1 MTQNVFKSDS
11 LVAPA
16 ARQKVF
22 RQTGAV
28 VWFTGLSGSGKSTL
42 AKALEKEL
50 IDQGRPAFLLDG
62 DNLRH
67 GLCADLTF
75 SAEDRAEN
83 VRRATAV
90 AGLMADAGLICIT
103 AFISPQRAAR
113 EAARKMVG
121 SSRFLEIYVNTPLS
135 VCEQRD
141 CKGLYARARA
151 GEVREFT
158 GISAPYEAPEH
169 PELAIDTSRVA
180 TPEAVK
186 QVVELLRTYGVW
198 KLQDAAGS

>member
-1 MTQNVFKSDS
+1 MTKNVYKSES
-11 LVAPA
+11 LVVPEE
-16 ARQKVF
+16 RIRVLGQRGV
-22 RQTGAV
+22 V

-42 AKALEKEL
+42 AKALEQAL
-50 IDQGRPAFLLDG
+50 MNADHPAFLLDG

-75 SAEDRAEN
+75 SAEHRAEN
-83 VRRATAV
+83 VRRAAAV

-113 EAARKMVG
+113 EAARQLIG
-121 SSRFLEIYVNTPLS
+121 PERFLEIHVSTPLS
-135 VCEQRD
+135 VCEKRD

-169 PELAIDTSRVA
+169 PDVAIDTSAVP
-180 TPEAVK
+180 TPQAIEQIIVR
-186 QVVELLRTYGVW
+186 L
-198 KLQDAAGS
+198 AARAGWAKAPARG